1 VQFNRG
7 MRIDQVEAAIERLEG
22 AVAAVYPQIRH
33 IYFESGALR
42 SAMR

>member
-1 VQFNRG
+1 
-7 MRIDQVEAAIERLEG
+7 MRIDEVEAAIERLEK
-22 AVAAVYPQIRH
+22 AVAAVYPAIRH